1 MSIPSGQCGDPFTTW
16 YSTWYERSF
25 AFPVCVT
32 LERSSR
38 NVRISAP
45 TTSLSALNCTRTYR
59 PKRDEFLF
67 RVVFALPN
75 ASRIGLVS
83 RILSVSDS
91 LVAASEPARARGSGR
106 GERRRGAGGRRRA
119 RGARTHR
126 AR

>member
-32 LERSSR
+32 RERSSR

-67 RVVFALPN
+67 RVVFALPK

-91 LVAASEPARARGSGR
+91 LVAASEPARARAGGCGVS
-106 GERRRGAGGRRRA
+106 GAGGRAAAAARA
-119 RGARTHR
+119 QTHR